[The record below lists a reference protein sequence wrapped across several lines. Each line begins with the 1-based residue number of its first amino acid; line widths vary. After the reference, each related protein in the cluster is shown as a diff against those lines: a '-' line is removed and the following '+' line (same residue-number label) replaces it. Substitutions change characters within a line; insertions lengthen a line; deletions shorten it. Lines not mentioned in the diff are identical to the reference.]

1 MIGKFRLIAVVSF
14 VFLFSGCAYHST
26 SKNWNGLMGAD
37 GKPTYYKETSK
48 IAVNLFVGIP
58 LFGNVS
64 IDGMMEDLTGAIAE
78 ENGDHVRIVQGGNEN
93 YWYGFPP
100 FTWILTPV
108 ITTVSAEYTPHTESY
123 EKDQEEI
130 RNTRENGS
138 GLNPTKW

>member
-1 MIGKFRLIAVVSF
+1 MFGKYGWILVVGF
-14 VFLFSGCAYHST
+14 AFLFSGCAYHST
-26 SKNWNGLMGAD
+26 SKNWNGLMGSD

-48 IAVNLFVGIP
+48 IAVNLFIGIP

-78 ENGDHVRIVQGGNEN
+78 EKGDHVRIVQGGNEN

-100 FTWILTPV
+100 LTWILTPV
-108 ITTVSAEYTPHTESY
+108 ITTVSAEYAPNSEIY
-123 EKDQEEI
+123 AKDQAEI
-130 RNTRENGS
+130 RNDDANAS